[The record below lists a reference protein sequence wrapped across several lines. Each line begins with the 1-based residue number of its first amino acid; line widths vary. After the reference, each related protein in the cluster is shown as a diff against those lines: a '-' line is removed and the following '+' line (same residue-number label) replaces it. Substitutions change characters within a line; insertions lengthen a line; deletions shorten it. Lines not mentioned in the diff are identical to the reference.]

1 MSEEVPEVVV
11 KPHSGPR
18 DLADILVGVLVA
30 IPTLGVLYGIPAAI
44 VVALGGSWT
53 LALVAAALGAALFT
67 LFISPLFTVRSLTVS
82 ATGVRFDR
90 VLGRPRMLRWEQIRR
105 IRPAKRVEVVL
116 WGWLLPPFPAR
127 EATRSTSSIGHVCIE
142 WGRRYRYFPPHDPRM
157 FEQVVGRWH
166 AIEPDEIE
174 SPPDEPTDY
183 ELPAVAETGNPYQP
197 PHTMS

>member
-1 MSEEVPEVVV
+1 MSEEALEVVL

-18 DLADILVGVLVA
+18 DLADVLVGVLVA

-44 VVALGGSWT
+44 VIALGGSWT

-82 ATGVRFDR
+82 ASGIRFDR
-90 VLGRPRMLRWEQIRR
+90 VFGRPRLLHWDQIRR

-127 EATRSTSSIGHVCIE
+127 EATRSTSSIGHLCIE
-142 WGRRYRYFPPHDPRM
+142 WGRRYRYFPPQDPRM
-157 FEQVVGRWH
+157 FEEVVGRWH
-166 AIEPDEIE
+166 AIEPAANE
-174 SPPDEPTDY
+174 SVPEEPADY